1 MTVRLEM
8 SEGLVA
14 KEEMSALRIVG
25 AAILRLGRVVVVGCG
40 VMVRCCG
47 VVVLWCYG
55 VVLLWCIFRG
65 W

>member
-25 AAILRLGRVVVVGCG
+25 AAILRLDAVLWCD
-40 VMVRCCG
+40 
-47 VVVLWCYG
+47 VVVLWCCG